1 MGDNQEEVCDP
12 QNRELRKK
20 LINAITEEFSKVDP
34 ETGDLPKLE
43 VILGSVEKIYEEDMK
58 KITDI
63 FEKKKRDEFLNKFP
77 EEMKQKSIENYADY
91 YELDVDEVC
100 IYDVLSSSAGIHGW
114 AGSPWRDLVIPLQER
129 SDNWIGGYAPGSA
142 YRGQACKDY
151 WNRSACHP
159 ARAYRAELSAWRTLN
174 DHQKAIQPSWNS
186 HFMG

>member
-43 VILGSVEKIYEEDMK
+43 VILGSIEKIYEEDMK

-114 AGSPWRDLVIPLQER
+114 AGSPWRDFIVPRGEWCT
-129 SDNWIGGYAPGSA
+129 DNWIAGYAPGSA

-151 WNRSACHP
+151 WAGSLVRNGTVRVSP
-159 ARAYRAELSAWRTLN
+159 T
-174 DHQKAIQPSWNS
+174 WNS
-186 HFMG
+186 HFLG

>member
-63 FEKKKRDEFLNKFP
+63 FSKKKRDEFLNKFP

-114 AGSPWRDLVIPLQER
+114 AGSPWRGFIVPRREWCTHH
-129 SDNWIGGYAPGSA
+129 WIGGYAPGSA
-142 YRGQACKDY
+142 YIGQACKDY
-151 WNRSACHP
+151 WKL
-159 ARAYRAELSAWRTLN
+159 RAELSEARALN
-174 DHQKAIQPSWNS
+174 DHQTAVQPIWNS